1 MSVSLASPGGKGPI
15 FVVASGRSG
24 STVFFE
30 VLAKHPDVAWLSA
43 VARRYPRRARLNRWV
58 MHARSV
64 PLVDRLLPARL
75 GPSEAYPFWDM
86 NCPGFSNPFRDLRAD
101 DVTRASASRLRETI
115 GHTLTRKRQ
124 RFLAKITGW
133 PRVLYLREIF
143 PSASFIEV
151 SRDPC
156 AVATSLLEVPFWD
169 GWRGP
174 PNWRRGALPP
184 DLQALWCEERQSFVA
199 LAAIE
204 CVIFERAMRKCRE
217 MVPRAQMHTVDYARF
232 CAEPVEVLRR
242 VADFCDLNWSRS
254 FESAIGHVRLRNS
267 DSKWRD
273 CLTEDQQAVLLR
285 TLSRASAAVD

>member
-1 MSVSLASPGGKGPI
+1 
-15 FVVASGRSG
+15 
-24 STVFFE
+24 VFFE
-30 VLAKHPDVAWLSA
+30 ILAKHPNVAWLSA
-43 VARRYPRRARLNRWV
+43 VARRYPRRAGLNRWV

-64 PLVDRLLPARL
+64 PLVDRLLPGRL

-86 NCPGFSNPFRDLRAD
+86 NCPGFSNPFRDLGAD

-184 DLQALWCEERQSFVA
+184 DLQALWREERQSFVA

-217 MVPRAQMHTVDYARF
+217 IVPRAQMHTVRYARF
-232 CAEPVEVLRR
+232 CSEPVEVLRE
-242 VADFCDLNWSRS
+242 VADFCGLNWSRS
-254 FESAIGHVRLRNS
+254 FESAIGRVRLRNR

>member
-1 MSVSLASPGGKGPI
+1 MALRGCPAIS
-15 FVVASGRSG
+15 ASGTVESLGDACPQRSSCG
-24 STVFFE
+24 Q
-30 VLAKHPDVAWLSA
+30 ASA
-43 VARRYPRRARLNRWV
+43 RG
-58 MHARSV
+58 
-64 PLVDRLLPARL
+64 L
-75 GPSEAYPFWDM
+75 GRSEAYPFWDM
-86 NCPGFSNPFRDLRAD
+86 TCPGFSNPFRDLRAD

-169 GWRGP
+169 GRGP

-217 MVPRAQMHTVDYARF
+217 IVPRAQMHTVDYARF

-254 FESAIGHVRLRNS
+254 FESAIGRVRLRNS

-273 CLTEDQQAVLLR
+273 CLTEDQQAVPLR
-285 TLSRASAAVD
+285 MLSRASAAVD

>member
-1 MSVSLASPGGKGPI
+1 MSVSLASPGAKGPI

-86 NCPGFSNPFRDLRAD
+86 TCPGFSNPFRDLRAD

-217 MVPRAQMHTVDYARF
+217 IVPRAQMHTVDYARF

-242 VADFCDLNWSRS
+242 AADFCDLTWSRS
-254 FESAIGHVRLRNS
+254 FESAIGRVRLRNS